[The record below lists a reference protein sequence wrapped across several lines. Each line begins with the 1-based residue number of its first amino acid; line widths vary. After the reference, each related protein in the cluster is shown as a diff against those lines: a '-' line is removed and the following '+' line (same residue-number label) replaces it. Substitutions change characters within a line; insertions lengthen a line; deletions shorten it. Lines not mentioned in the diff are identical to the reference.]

1 MPAGGVFSGT
11 AVSGIT
17 FSPAV
22 AGIGTHDITYTYTLG
37 NCTKSTIASTTIK
50 FDSATIHY
58 NTEIKIINNPAS
70 NPQILI
76 TVNETGKAEWRMFN
90 EAGQLIQKVTIPY
103 CVAII

>member
-58 NTEIKIINNPAS
+58 NTEIKIINN
-70 NPQILI
+70 NNN
-76 TVNETGKAEWRMFN
+76 VNNLNANFN
-90 EAGQLIQKVTIPY
+90 VKTDKVKDFFGTP
-103 CVAII
+103 